1 MHRRSPDC
9 RRRRPSCGGIFDF
22 DAKEARLAT
31 LSREFEDPALWA
43 NQQRAQELGREKKSL
58 ETIVETLKRV
68 GGGLADARELFEL
81 ARTEGDD
88 ATLLSVSS
96 DTEKLKSEDRK
107 SVV

>member
-1 MHRRSPDC
+1 MPRRSPDC

-43 NQQRAQELGREKKSL
+43 NQQRAQDLGREKKSL
-58 ETIVETLKRV
+58 EAIVGTLKRV

-81 ARTEGDD
+81 ARAEGDD

-96 DTEKLKSEDRK
+96 DTEKLKRDRK